1 MLVSVIVPVYN
12 VEQYLREC
20 IDSIL
25 ASDYKSIQV
34 ICVDDGSTD
43 SSGAILDE
51 YAMKDD
57 RIQVFHKQ
65 NGGLSSARNFG
76 LKYATGDLISF
87 IDSDDTV
94 SDDVFGRAVD
104 AFILHKAL
112 SMYVYDIEA
121 FDDNCTCQS
130 AAEINK
136 WLDMPFE
143 HFQLMDFDSAYRAN
157 IHVCNK
163 IFKHSFIEDIQFPDG
178 LLYED
183 IYFMW
188 NVFLK
193 QPLAYFDQ
201 YAKYNYRIRSNS
213 IMSDTVKTKEYSRVI
228 HHLKNIEKLINDKKQ
243 STTLTWSDRL
253 NLNSLIDIYERRTKR
268 AGLEQDYKKIEDYAN
283 KLRQN
288 LKEK

>member
-25 ASDYKSIQV
+25 ASDYKSLQV

-43 SSGAILDE
+43 SSRAILDD
-51 YAMKDD
+51 YTTKDD
-57 RIQVFHKQ
+57 RVQVFHKQ

-76 LKYATGDLISF
+76 LEHATGDLISF

-94 SDDVFGRAVD
+94 SDDAFGRAVD
-104 AFILHKAL
+104 AFILHKAV

-136 WLDMPFE
+136 WLDLPFE
-143 HFQLMDFDSAYRAN
+143 HFQLMDFDSAYKTN

-163 IFKHSFIEDIQFPDG
+163 IFKHSFIEGIRFPEG

-201 YAKYNYRIRSNS
+201 YARYNYRIRSNS

-228 HHLKNIEKLINDKKQ
+228 HHLKNIEKLIKEKKE
-243 STTLTWSDRL
+243 STVLTSLDWQI
-253 NLNSLIDIYERRTKR
+253 LNSLIDIYERRTKR

-283 KLRQN
+283 MLRQN
-288 LKEK
+288 LRRK

>member
-20 IDSIL
+20 LDSIL
-25 ASDYKSIQV
+25 ASDYKNLQV

-43 SSGAILDE
+43 SSGVILDK
-51 YAMKDD
+51 YATKDS

-76 LKYATGDLISF
+76 LNYAAGDLISF

-94 SDDVFGRAVD
+94 TDDAFGRAVD
-104 AFILHKAL
+104 AFIRHKVI
-112 SMYVYDIEA
+112 SMYVYCIEA

-136 WLDMPFE
+136 WLDLPFE
-143 HFQLMDFDSAYRAN
+143 FLQLMDFDSAYKTN

-163 IFKHSFIEDIQFPDG
+163 IFKHSFIEDIRFPEG

-193 QPLAYFDQ
+193 QPFAYFDQ
-201 YAKYNYRIRSNS
+201 YARYNYRIRSNS
-213 IMSDTVKTKEYSRVI
+213 IMSDTIKTKEYSRVI
-228 HHLKNIEKLINDKKQ
+228 HHMKNIEKLINDKRE
-243 STTLTWSDRL
+243 STILTSSDL
-253 NLNSLIDIYERRTKR
+253 QNLYSLIDIYERRTKR

-288 LKEK
+288 LRRK